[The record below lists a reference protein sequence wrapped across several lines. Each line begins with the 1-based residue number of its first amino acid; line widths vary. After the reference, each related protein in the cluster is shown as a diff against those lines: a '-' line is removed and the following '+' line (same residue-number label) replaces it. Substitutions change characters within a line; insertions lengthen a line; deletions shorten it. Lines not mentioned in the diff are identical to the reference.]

1 MDEFYELQSLNVV
14 TFLDFW
20 CGLDLGYKKKQFFS
34 QARLYNFNF
43 VSLMVI
49 NILATDNGWPKA
61 QLGILLIVGIYFAI
75 NSVALAAIYG
85 GMVSLLNTGL
95 INRHTNKQTRQL
107 DISAGA
113 SVGMMAASVI
123 MRMALLV
130 ALTLFG
136 LLILKLAPE
145 ALIIGLV
152 FGQIGFLIDRVINK

>member
-1 MDEFYELQSLNVV
+1 VV
-14 TFLDFW
+14 W
-20 CGLDLGYKKKQFFS
+20 IWVIKKTIFS
-34 QARLYNFNF
+34 QARLYNPNF

-49 NILATDNGWPKA
+49 NILAMDNGWPKA

-85 GMVSLLNTGL
+85 SMVSLLNTGL

-107 DISAGA
+107 NISAGA
-113 SVGMMAASVI
+113 SVGMMAVSVI

-136 LLILKLAPE
+136 LLILKLAAE

-152 FGQIGFLIDRVINK
+152 LGQVGFLIDRVINK

>member
-1 MDEFYELQSLNVV
+1 
-14 TFLDFW
+14 
-20 CGLDLGYKKKQFFS
+20 
-34 QARLYNFNF
+34 
-43 VSLMVI
+43 MVI

-61 QLGILLIVGIYFAI
+61 QLGVLLIVGIYFAI

-85 GMVSLLNTGL
+85 SMVSLLNTVL

-113 SVGMMAASVI
+113 SVGMMAVSVI

-130 ALTLFG
+130 VLTLFG

-152 FGQIGFLIDRVINK
+152 FGQVGFLIDRVINR